1 MNLVIKQLSQ
11 DSVDIIVL
19 SDSHIGSK
27 WFNIDRWQYA
37 IEVARKEKM
46 RVLFDG
52 DLLDVATI
60 TSKTPPW
67 DQAMNLH
74 DAMSYAR
81 NSLKP
86 IVSQIDDAVG
96 GNHGARLYRFAGMD
110 PEQEVWEG
118 MGVNYADASGVIQYR
133 LGTTN
138 PKQGDRNS
146 FSLYLH
152 HTASAGRLAGSG
164 LTAVE
169 RLLSCY
175 EGADVYLGGHA
186 HKLDA
191 GAIKRARIHGGG
203 NGKTGRITEDV
214 VWLACCGSFLDW
226 QGGYGERNAL
236 SPSPLGYIVV
246 HLERKGGKYRADA
259 YPL

>member
-1 MNLVIKQLSQ
+1 MELVLKRLPQ
-11 DSVDIIVL
+11 DAVDIMVL

-27 WFNIDRWQYA
+27 WFNTLAWQYA
-37 IEVARKEKM
+37 IDVARKAHM

-74 DAMSYAR
+74 DAMAYAR
-81 NSLKP
+81 NTLEP
-86 IVSQIDDAVG
+86 IATQIDGAVG
-96 GNHGARLYRFAGMD
+96 GNHGERLYRFAGMD
-110 PEQEVWEG
+110 PEQEVWER
-118 MGVNYADASGVIQYR
+118 MQVPYLDASGVIQYR
-133 LGTTN
+133 LGSY
-138 PKQGDRNS
+138 NS
-146 FSLYLH
+146 RIGNRDTFSLYLH
-152 HTASAGRLAGSG
+152 HTVSAGRLAGTG
-164 LTAVE
+164 LNAVE

-191 GAIKRARIHGGG
+191 GAIKRARTHGGVKG
-203 NGKTGRITEDV
+203 NHVTEDV
-214 VWLACCGSFLDW
+214 VWLACCGSFLNW
-226 QGGYGERNAL
+226 KGGYGERHAMP
-236 SPSPLGYIVV
+236 PSPLGYVVV

-259 YPL
+259 FPL